1 MATTKLS
8 TTKSASRLINY
19 AEKKAVVKS
28 GHNVNVDYAK
38 SQMRQTRSLFGKDDG
53 IQAHHV
59 IQSFAPGETTVEKAN
74 EVGLELAEKL
84 AEHHEIAVYTHADT
98 DHIHNHIVINS
109 VNFDTGNKYQAH
121 GIEAIE
127 HTRSLSDDIC
137 QKHGLSIITEKTA
150 KVRHTM
156 AEQELLKKDKVSWKE
171 EIRQAINLTKNEV
184 NSFDELVEKLEQDF
198 DIKTHLRGKKTI
210 TFEHLSNKR
219 ARGNNLG
226 RDYERSVL
234 EREFT
239 RKVEAKREWSAI
251 SDTKDERDRRT
262 KRAAIVS
269 YERNQQISRENDR
282 NKQNNKRKSRAAV
295 KRKNNELER

>member
-38 SQMRQTRSLFGKDDG
+38 SQMRQTRSLFGKNDG

-59 IQSFAPGETTVEKAN
+59 IQSFSPGETTAEKAN
-74 EVGLELAEKL
+74 EIGLELAEKL
-84 AEHHEIAVYTHADT
+84 AGNHEVTVYTHADT

-109 VNFDTGNKYQAH
+109 VNFETGNKYQAH

-127 HTRSLSDDIC
+127 NTRSLSDEIC
-137 QKHGLSIITEKTA
+137 QKHGLSIVTEKTA

-156 AEQELLKKDKVSWKE
+156 AEQELLKKGEVSWKE
-171 EIRQAINLTKNEV
+171 ELRQAINLTKNEV

-198 DIKTHLRGKKTI
+198 DIKTHVRGEKAV
-210 TFEHLSNKR
+210 TFEHPSNKR
-219 ARGNNLG
+219 VRAYNLG
-226 RDYERSVL
+226 HDFERSVL

-239 RKVEAKREWSAI
+239 RKVEAKAEWSAI
-251 SDTKDERDRRT
+251 SRRDDERNKETERIARIENERAERLDREL
-262 KRAAIVS
+262 KAFERA
-269 YERNQQISRENDR
+269 
-282 NKQNNKRKSRAAV
+282 NNRKS
-295 KRKNNELER
+295 KRRFKTRSEGLER